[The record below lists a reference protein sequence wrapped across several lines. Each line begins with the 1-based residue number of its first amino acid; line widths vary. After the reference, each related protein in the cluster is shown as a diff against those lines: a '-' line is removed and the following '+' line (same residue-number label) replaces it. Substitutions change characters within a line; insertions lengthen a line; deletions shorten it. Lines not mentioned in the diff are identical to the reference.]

1 MAVRESKLDAS
12 LGRLEGALSG
22 MRAKTSG
29 AVATAVDRWRS
40 DAEAVRFHLG
50 DAAEG
55 RPMLVAIL
63 GGTGT
68 GKSTLVNRLM
78 GVNVTATSFRRTF
91 TAGAVAI
98 TADEKNLPERW
109 LAIEHR
115 VVTGAEVPARG
126 TIDSL
131 AVVRDERELTQRI
144 TIVDTPDLDGDQPQ
158 HHAQADRVFR
168 WAQAIVFLVTPEK
181 YQMTE
186 LLPYYRLAKRYAVPA
201 LFVMNK
207 AEEAGVVEDF
217 QKQLADRDWPD
228 ARVYAIPRDDAAYEP
243 PAEMNLGALREAITS
258 VARPDRE
265 TFRDGLAKRSV
276 DLLGRL
282 QDQILAPLRE
292 ERRQADGLIAAVR
305 ALETPDLAGG
315 VDVNPITQG
324 LQRRLQQRSVLYLM
338 GPQRMLERARQVPG
352 MMMRMPRTLWDVVV
366 KGQGVRLRSS
376 ETRDSAAPAEAAA
389 AAATA
394 GNGQPQTVPDFAAT
408 VSDQFAVVQSR
419 IEDVLRSSPSGQ
431 RWLTSNEPAYRQAR
445 MEPTRAGKIAE
456 EELADLEK
464 WLEQRWNATPRDTLL
479 LMRLLRHLPGGER
492 LTRWTEA
499 APYLLAVVVATHHA
513 MFGPV
518 DLIVLGGFSLATWLT
533 EKLSNEVATRT
544 RSTNRRI
551 AERFGEL
558 AHTQIGQVVDWID
571 AQAPGTRQLDDLER
585 SAEDL
590 YAVLGESG

>member
-12 LGRLEGALSG
+12 MGRLEGALAG
-22 MRAKTSG
+22 LRAKTSG
-29 AVATAVDRWRS
+29 VVATAVDRWRS
-40 DAEAVRFHLG
+40 DAEAIRFHLG
-50 DAAEG
+50 DSAEG

-78 GVNVTATSFRRTF
+78 GTNVTATSFRRTF

-126 TIDSL
+126 TIDAL
-131 AVVRDERELTQRI
+131 AVVKDERELTQRI
-144 TIVDTPDLDGDQPQ
+144 TIVDTPDLDGDQPM

-186 LLPYYRLAKRYAVPA
+186 LLPYYRLARRYAVPA

-217 QKQLADRDWPD
+217 QKQLADRDWAD
-228 ARVYAIPRDDAAYEP
+228 ARVFAIPRDDAAYEP
-243 PAEMNLGALREAITS
+243 PREQSLAALREAITS
-258 VARPDRE
+258 IARPEKE
-265 TFRDGLAKRSV
+265 TFREGLARRSV
-276 DLLGRL
+276 DMLGRL
-282 QDQILAPLRE
+282 QDQVLAPLRE
-292 ERRQADGLIAAVR
+292 ERRQADALAAAVR
-305 ALETPDLAGG
+305 GLETPDLSVG

-366 KGQGVRLRSS
+366 KGQGVRIRNPEKGSVI
-376 ETRDSAAPAEAAA
+376 APAEA
-389 AAATA
+389 
-394 GNGQPQTVPDFAAT
+394 GNGQVQAVPDFNAT

-419 IEDVLRSSPSGQ
+419 IEDVLRSSPAGQ
-431 RWLTSNEPAYRQAR
+431 RWLTTNEATFKDAR
-445 MEPTRAGKIAE
+445 MDPARAGKIAQ

-479 LMRLLRHLPGGER
+479 LMRLLRYLPGGEK
-492 LTRWTEA
+492 LTQWTEA
-499 APYLLAVVVATHHA
+499 APYLLAVIVATHHV
-513 MFGPV
+513 MFGPT
-518 DLIVLGGFSLATWLT
+518 DLIILGGFSLATWLT

-551 AERFGEL
+551 AERFAEL
-558 AHTQIGQVVDWID
+558 AHTQIGQIGDWID
-571 AQAPGTRQLDDLER
+571 AQAPSTRQLDELER
-585 SAEDL
+585 VAEEL
-590 YAVLGESG
+590 YGVVGRTGEEGSNE

>member
-1 MAVRESKLDAS
+1 
-12 LGRLEGALSG
+12 
-22 MRAKTSG
+22 
-29 AVATAVDRWRS
+29 VATAVDRWRS
-40 DAEAVRFHLG
+40 DADAIRFHLG
-50 DAAEG
+50 EQAEG

-78 GVNVTATSFRRTF
+78 GTNVSATSFRRTF

-98 TADEKNLPERW
+98 AADEKNLPERW

-115 VVTGAEVPARG
+115 VLTGAEVPARG
-126 TIDSL
+126 TIDAL
-131 AVVRDERELTQRI
+131 AVVRDDRELTKKI
-144 TIVDTPDLDGDQPQ
+144 TLVDTPDLDGDQPQ

-186 LLPYYRLAKRYAVPA
+186 LLPYYRLTRRYAVPA

-207 AEEAGVVEDF
+207 AEEPGVVEDF
-217 QKQLADRDWPD
+217 QKQLAARDWPD
-228 ARVYAIPRDDAAYEP
+228 ARVFAIPRDDAAYEP
-243 PAEMNLGALREAITS
+243 PAEMNIAALREAITS
-258 VARPDRE
+258 IARPEKE
-265 TFRDGLAKRSV
+265 TFREGLAKRAV
-276 DLLGRL
+276 DLLGRM
-282 QDQILAPLRE
+282 QDQILSPLRE
-292 ERRQADGLIAAVR
+292 ERRQADTLVAAVR
-305 ALETPDLAGG
+305 ALETPDLSVG

-366 KGQGVRLRSS
+366 KGQGVRLRNP
-376 ETRDSAAPAEAAA
+376 EKEAAPAAASEAA
-389 AAATA
+389 
-394 GNGQPQTVPDFAAT
+394 GGDGQSAQKVPDFAAT

-431 RWLTSNEPAYRQAR
+431 RWLTGNEASYKQAR

-456 EELADLEK
+456 EELGELEK

-479 LMRLLRHLPGGER
+479 LMRLLRYLPGGEK
-492 LTRWTEA
+492 LTQWTEA

-513 MFGPV
+513 FFGPT

-544 RSTNRRI
+544 RATNRRI
-551 AERFGEL
+551 AERFAEL
-558 AHTQIGQVVDWID
+558 AHTQIGQIAEWID
-571 AQAPGTRQLDDLER
+571 DQAPSTRQLDELER
-585 SAEDL
+585 LAEEL
-590 YAVLGESG
+590 YGVVGENG

>member
-1 MAVRESKLDAS
+1 M
-12 LGRLEGALSG
+12 GRLEGALAG
-22 MRAKTSG
+22 LRAKTSG
-29 AVATAVDRWRS
+29 VVATAVDRWRS
-40 DAEAVRFHLG
+40 DAEAIRFHLG

-78 GVNVTATSFRRTF
+78 GTNVTATSFRRTF

-126 TIDSL
+126 TIDAL
-131 AVVRDERELTQRI
+131 AVVKDERELTQKI
-144 TIVDTPDLDGDQPQ
+144 TVVDTPDLDGDQPM

-186 LLPYYRLAKRYAVPA
+186 LLPYYRLARRYAVPA

-217 QKQLADRDWPD
+217 QKQLADRDWAD
-228 ARVYAIPRDDAAYEP
+228 ARVFAIPRDDAAYEP
-243 PAEMNLGALREAITS
+243 PREQGLAALREAITS
-258 VARPDRE
+258 IARPEKE
-265 TFRDGLAKRSV
+265 TFREGLARRSV
-276 DLLGRL
+276 DMLGRL
-282 QDQILAPLRE
+282 QDQVLAPLRE
-292 ERRQADGLIAAVR
+292 ERRQADALVAAVR
-305 ALETPDLAGG
+305 GLETPDLSVG

-352 MMMRMPRTLWDVVV
+352 MMMRMPRTLWDVVI
-366 KGQGVRLRSS
+366 KGQGVRIRNPDKQTAL
-376 ETRDSAAPAEAAA
+376 APAEAS
-389 AAATA
+389 
-394 GNGQPQTVPDFAAT
+394 NGQTQAVPDFNAT

-419 IEDVLRSSPSGQ
+419 IEDVLRSSPAGQ
-431 RWLTSNEPAYRQAR
+431 RWLTTNEATYKDAR
-445 MEPTRAGKIAE
+445 MEPARAGKIAQ

-479 LMRLLRHLPGGER
+479 LMRLLRYLPGGEK
-492 LTRWTEA
+492 LTQWTEA
-499 APYLLAVVVATHHA
+499 APYLLAVIVATHHV
-513 MFGPV
+513 MFGPT
-518 DLIVLGGFSLATWLT
+518 DLIILGGFSLATWLT

-551 AERFGEL
+551 AERFAEL
-558 AHTQIGQVVDWID
+558 AHTQIGQIGDWID
-571 AQAPGTRQLDDLER
+571 AQAPSTRQLDELER
-585 SAEDL
+585 VAEEL
-590 YAVLGESG
+590 YGVVGENG